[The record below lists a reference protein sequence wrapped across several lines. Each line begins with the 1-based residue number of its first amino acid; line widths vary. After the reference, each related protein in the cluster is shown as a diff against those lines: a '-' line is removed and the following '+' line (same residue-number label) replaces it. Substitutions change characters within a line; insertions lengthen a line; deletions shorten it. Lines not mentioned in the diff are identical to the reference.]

1 MNNWRHIY
9 DEKVASR
16 SARNTHAANVVLNS
30 VAKAMSGYDPQGL
43 KTTLESLLLEL
54 PTMIDV
60 QMDQRNRGGDPK
72 PQKKAGRPGV
82 VNVHL
87 HPSHFHKTKYLLAFL
102 M

>member
-1 MNNWRHIY
+1 MNK
-9 DEKVASR
+9 KVASR

-60 QMDQRNRGGDPK
+60 QMDQCNRGEDPK
-72 PQKKAGRPGV
+72 PPKRQADQEYPISISIPPTFTKLSTC
-82 VNVHL
+82 L
-87 HPSHFHKTKYLLAFL
+87 HF
-102 M
+102 